1 MDGILVIRKEKGYT
15 SHDVVA
21 KLRGILHMKKIGHTG
36 TLDPAAE
43 GVLPVALGKGTRL
56 VELLTEK
63 EKTYEAVLRLG
74 VSTDTQDMTGAVLS
88 EKPVTVTEEEVREA
102 VGSFVGEQLQIPP
115 MYSALK
121 VNGKKLYEL
130 AREGKSIERKP
141 RPVVFYEIRILDME
155 LPLVRISV
163 TCSKGTYIR
172 TLCNDIGEKL
182 GCGGAMEELLRTRSG
197 NFTLE
202 ESMTLSQVEEAVARI
217 ARIGEERDSFPFDID
232 GAVVKVEEAVAD
244 GTIGEKL
251 VSIED
256 VLSMY
261 PVLTCTPE
269 GDRLLNNG
277 NPLPEELVQGGSR
290 EEKVRMYKSSG
301 NFTGIYGW
309 DERKQKYVPIRMFFV

>member
-43 GVLPVALGKGTRL
+43 GVLPVALGRGTRL

-74 VSTDTQDMTGAVLS
+74 VSTDTQDMTGTVLS
-88 EKPVTVTEEEVREA
+88 EMTVTVTEEEVREA
-102 VGSFVGEQLQIPP
+102 VESFVGEQMQVPP

-130 AREGKSIERKP
+130 AREGKTIERKP
-141 RPVVFYEIRILDME
+141 RPVVFYEIRIMDIS

-163 TCSKGTYIR
+163 TCSKGSYVR

-202 ESMTLSQVEEAVARI
+202 ESLMLSQVEEAV
-217 ARIGEERDSFPFDID
+217 S
-232 GAVVKVEEAVAD
+232 D
-244 GTIGEKL
+244 GTIMEKI
-251 VSIED
+251 VPVEE

-261 PVLTCTPE
+261 PALTATAE
-269 GDRLLNNG
+269 GDRLLHNG
-277 NPLPEELVQGGSR
+277 NPLPETMVQGGNR

-301 NFTGIYGW
+301 DFTGIYGW
-309 DERKQKYVPIRMFFV
+309 DEKKEKYVPVRMFFV

>member
-1 MDGILVIRKEKGYT
+1 
-15 SHDVVA
+15 
-21 KLRGILHMKKIGHTG
+21 
-36 TLDPAAE
+36 
-43 GVLPVALGKGTRL
+43 
-56 VELLTEK
+56 
-63 EKTYEAVLRLG
+63 
-74 VSTDTQDMTGAVLS
+74 
-88 EKPVTVTEEEVREA
+88 
-102 VGSFVGEQLQIPP
+102 

-130 AREGKSIERKP
+130 AREGKTIERKP

-202 ESMTLSQVEEAVARI
+202 ESMTLSQVEEAVAD
-217 ARIGEERDSFPFDID
+217 A
-232 GAVVKVEEAVAD
+232 
-244 GTIGEKL
+244 TIGEKL

-277 NPLPEELVQGGSR
+277 NPLPEELVQGGGR
-290 EEKVRMYKSSG
+290 EEKVRMYKSNG

>member
-43 GVLPVALGKGTRL
+43 GVLPVALGRGTRL

-74 VSTDTQDMTGAVLS
+74 VSTDTQDMTGTVLS
-88 EKPVTVTEEEVREA
+88 EMPVTVTEEEVREA
-102 VGSFVGEQLQIPP
+102 VESFVGEQMQVPP

-130 AREGKSIERKP
+130 AREGKTIERKP
-141 RPVVFYEIRILDME
+141 RPVVFYEIRIMDIS

-182 GCGGAMEELLRTRSG
+182 GCGGAREELLRTRSG

-202 ESMTLSQVEEAVARI
+202 ESLMLSQVEEAV
-217 ARIGEERDSFPFDID
+217 S
-232 GAVVKVEEAVAD
+232 D
-244 GTIGEKL
+244 GTIMEKI
-251 VSIED
+251 VPVEE

-261 PVLTCTPE
+261 PALTATVE
-269 GDRLLNNG
+269 GDRLLHNG
-277 NPLPEELVQGGSR
+277 NPLPKTMVQGGNR

-301 NFTGIYGW
+301 DFTGIYGW
-309 DERKQKYVPIRMFFV
+309 DEKKEKYVPVRMFFV

>member
-1 MDGILVIRKEKGYT
+1 MQGILIVDKPMDWT
-15 SHDVVA
+15 SFDVVA
-21 KLRGILHMKKIGHTG
+21 KLRGVLGTRKLGHSG
-36 TLDPAAE
+36 TLDPMAT
-43 GVLPVALGKGTRL
+43 GVLPVFCGGASKAVDLQLNHDKSYRAVLKLGARTDTGDVTGTVL
-56 VELLTEK
+56 ETAPVTAGEGELL
-63 EKTYEAVLRLG
+63 AVLPQFIG
-74 VSTDTQDMTGAVLS
+74 PQMQV
-88 EKPVTVTEEEVREA
+88 
-102 VGSFVGEQLQIPP
+102 PP
-115 MYSALK
+115 MYSAIKL
-121 VNGKKLYEL
+121 NGQPLYKL
-130 AREGKSIERKP
+130 AREGVTVERKA
-141 RPVVFYEIRILDME
+141 RPIEIYSITYGGSPAENEYVLD
-155 LPLVRISV
+155 V

-202 ESMTLSQVEEAVARI
+202 ESMTLSQ
-217 ARIGEERDSFPFDID
+217 
-232 GAVVKVEEAVAD
+232 VEEAVAD

>member
-43 GVLPVALGKGTRL
+43 GVLPVALGRGTRL

-74 VSTDTQDMTGAVLS
+74 VSTDTQDMTGTVLS
-88 EKPVTVTEEEVREA
+88 EMPVTVTEEEVREA
-102 VGSFVGEQLQIPP
+102 VESFVGEQMQVPP

-130 AREGKSIERKP
+130 AREGKTIERKP
-141 RPVVFYEIRILDME
+141 RPVVFYEIRIMDISQ
-155 LPLVRISV
+155 PLVRISV
-163 TCSKGTYIR
+163 TCSNGSYIR
-172 TLCNDIGEKL
+172 TFCNDIGEKL

-202 ESMTLSQVEEAVARI
+202 ESLMLSQVEEAV
-217 ARIGEERDSFPFDID
+217 S
-232 GAVVKVEEAVAD
+232 D
-244 GTIGEKL
+244 GTIMEKI
-251 VSIED
+251 VPVEE

-261 PVLTCTPE
+261 PALTATVE
-269 GDRLLNNG
+269 GDRLLHNG
-277 NPLPEELVQGGSR
+277 NPLPETMVQGGNR

-301 NFTGIYGW
+301 DFTGIYGW
-309 DERKQKYVPIRMFFV
+309 DEKKAKYVPVRMFFV

>member
-1 MDGILVIRKEKGYT
+1 MARRTPSQLNMLLAVDKPVGCT
-15 SHDVVA
+15 SHDVVSQCRRA
-21 KLRGILHMKKIGHTG
+21 LHERRVGHAG
-36 TLDPAAE
+36 TLDPMASGVMVVGVGQATRLLGMLTLDTKSYVADISFGAETNTDDAE
-43 GVLPVALGKGTRL
+43 G
-56 VELLTEK
+56 
-63 EKTYEAVLRLG
+63 EAVR
-74 VSTDTQDMTGAVLS
+74 
-88 EKPVTVTEEEVREA
+88 TVA
-102 VGSFVGEQLQIPP
+102 VGNELRDPAFAREHLAAMLGPQMQVPP
-115 MYSALK
+115 AFSAIS
-121 VNGKKLYEL
+121 VNGVRAYKS
-130 AREGKSIERKP
+130 AREGNAVDLPP
-141 RPVVFYEIRILDME
+141 RPVEVYAADLIAVGGEGDTCVWTVAF
-155 LPLVRISV
+155 SV
-163 TCSKGTYIR
+163 SKGTYIR

-202 ESMTLSQVEEAVARI
+202 ESMTLSQVEEA
-217 ARIGEERDSFPFDID
+217 F
-232 GAVVKVEEAVAD
+232 AD

-290 EEKVRMYKSSG
+290 EEKVRMYKSNG

>member
-1 MDGILVIRKEKGYT
+1 MDGIINVRKEKGFT
-15 SHDVVA
+15 SFDVVA
-21 KLRGILHMKKIGHTG
+21 KLRGILKMKKIGHTG
-36 TLDPAAE
+36 TLDPDAE
-43 GVLPVALGKGTRL
+43 GVLPVCIGKATR
-56 VELLTEK
+56 VCDLLTDK
-63 EKTYEAVLRLG
+63 DKVYEAVMLLG
-74 VSTDTQDMTGAVLS
+74 KETDTQDMTGTILKESEVNLS
-88 EKPVTVTEEEVREA
+88 IEEVKQCIE
-102 VGSFVGEQLQIPP
+102 SFVGEYAQIPP

-121 VNGKKLYEL
+121 VNGKKLCDL
-130 AREGKSIERKP
+130 ARNGVEVERKA
-141 RPVVFYEIRILDME
+141 RKVQILDIAILSID
-155 LPLVRISV
+155 LPRV
-163 TCSKGTYIR
+163 TMRVHCSKGTYIR
-172 TLCNDIGEKL
+172 TLCHDIGEKL

-202 ESMTLSQVEEAVARI
+202 ESMTLSQ
-217 ARIGEERDSFPFDID
+217 
-232 GAVVKVEEAVAD
+232 VEEAVAD